1 MLHKIVERGLQPDVY
16 VLYCNTGREDDR
28 TLDFVRDCA
37 KRFDVPIRYLEYRRR
52 FLPIYKSEEVAAA
65 SDLLRKH
72 FGCTPFF
79 EAADGRT
86 EPGFVEVDY
95 DSAARSSDVSNPH
108 HPFVNLLC
116 MSGVPNPT
124 TRLCTT
130 EMKIRVI
137 KKFMVAEGFDHW
149 VNVVGIRAD
158 EPSRVARMRKQP
170 PERWENIVPLADA
183 GVTVDDV
190 MQFWRAS
197 PFDLQLPHDPE
208 LGTYEGNC
216 DFCHLKSDAKKC
228 VSPASV
234 TRRLDGGKKSKR

>member
-1 MLHKIVERGLQPDVY
+1 
-16 VLYCNTGREDDR
+16 
-28 TLDFVRDCA
+28 
-37 KRFDVPIRYLEYRRR
+37 
-52 FLPIYKSEEVAAA
+52 
-65 SDLLRKH
+65 
-72 FGCTPFF
+72 
-79 EAADGRT
+79 
-86 EPGFVEVDY
+86 
-95 DSAARSSDVSNPH
+95 
-108 HPFVNLLC
+108 

-170 PERWENIVPLADA
+170 PERWENILPLADA

-216 DFCHLKSDAKKC
+216 DFCHLKSDAKK
-228 VSPASV
+228 VRLARERNEAARWWEEVEEV
-234 TRRLDGGKKSKR
+234 TGCYFRSRMPMREVRRLALLENAKLDNDLTDLGDCFCHE